1 MQQGMR
7 EHSDELIEAAKAAYL
22 KSNMS
27 MAELARNSASLI
39 GQHVTLNKLL
49 YYSRRDPEGRWDV
62 LRKARP
68 DKISLE
74 INHLRAL
81 LYEQIVANAEGGYFV
96 TGDNLDETIL
106 IETLS
111 RIDGIQIRKINP
123 GSTEPALVNAYMNI
137 LSKANIQADTGI
149 SAKTSREQVLD
160 AIEEYLEES
169 ENGHS
174 PIPAAGT

>member
-27 MAELARNSASLI
+27 MAELARNSQSLI
-39 GQHVTLNKLL
+39 GQHISLNKLL
-49 YYSRRDPEGRWDV
+49 YYSRRDSEGRWDV
-62 LRKARP
+62 LRKANP
-68 DKISLE
+68 DKVSRE
-74 INHLRAL
+74 INHLRGL
-81 LYEQIVANAEGGYFV
+81 LYEQIVANAEGGFFV
-96 TGDNLDETIL
+96 TGEDLDEAVL

-111 RIDGIQIRKINP
+111 QIDGIQIRKINP

-137 LSKANIQADTGI
+137 LAKANITTDIGV

-160 AIEEYLEES
+160 AIEDLLEKER
-169 ENGHS
+169 NGDN
-174 PIPAAGT
+174 P

>member
-1 MQQGMR
+1 
-7 EHSDELIEAAKAAYL
+7 
-22 KSNMS
+22 
-27 MAELARNSASLI
+27 
-39 GQHVTLNKLL
+39 
-49 YYSRRDPEGRWDV
+49 V

-96 TGDNLDETIL
+96 TGDDLDETIL

-174 PIPAAGT
+174 PIPAAGP